1 MGAIFNLKT
10 IAIIINDYC
19 VFVLVHAIKKGPCHN
34 RHQFFEAAV
43 EAAATTS
50 YTSSSSATSVRSSK
64 ESVVGRRSMQPDI
77 NNYCIDLLQP
87 QKAKA
92 AGENLSSNPSYLL
105 LANSSFGT
113 SSSKLIQFFNVSSI
127 GSHPP
132 LHICT
137 RNRLER

>member
-92 AGENLSSNPSYLL
+92 TGIFVLQTFIFATCKFIIWYFIIEVDTIL
-105 LANSSFGT
+105 
-113 SSSKLIQFFNVSSI
+113 
-127 GSHPP
+127 
-132 LHICT
+132 
-137 RNRLER
+137 